1 MTKSM
6 PGADGDLAEGQP
18 DIRNACSALGKV
30 NRQSRM
36 CVRKEAFPR

>member
-1 MTKSM
+1 M
-6 PGADGDLAEGQP
+6 PGAAGDLAEGLP
-18 DIRNACSALGKV
+18 GIRNAYPPLGKI